1 MQIIVIYILLIIL
14 FAIFKKVNAYDAFLE
29 GVEESFKTVKNI
41 FPNILAI
48 IFAINVFINSGIME
62 ILEKALS
69 NVNIVPEIIMQCFLK
84 PISWSS
90 SLLLMSK
97 IFEIHGVDSTTG
109 MLSTLIQGGSDT
121 TIYIVAFVF
130 FFHQNEENRTY
141 DVGRN
146 FNRYSDFL
154 ICALFIN
161 FFKKFDKR
169 RCLT

>member
-1 MQIIVIYILLIIL
+1 M

-109 MLSTLIQGGSDT
+109 MLSTLIQGVSDT
-121 TIYIVAFVF
+121 TIYIVALYFSSIKMKKTG
-130 FFHQNEENRTY
+130 HTMW
-141 DVGRN
+141 VGILT
-146 FNRYSDFL
+146 DIATFL

-161 FFKKFDKR
+161 FF
-169 RCLT
+169 

>member
-109 MLSTLIQGGSDT
+109 MLSTLIQG
-121 TIYIVAFVF
+121 
-130 FFHQNEENRTY
+130 NRKS
-141 DVGRN
+141 VV
-146 FNRYSDFL
+146 
-154 ICALFIN
+154 
-161 FFKKFDKR
+161 
-169 RCLT
+169 